1 MKTRERIVE
10 VAIRLF
16 NAEGINAVGVREI
29 ARTLGISPGNLS
41 YHFPRKEDLLVEMLT
56 RVTAGNDRHFQ
67 KFREGRPSCESFL
80 QVMEQVFRNQYRYRG
95 IFLAQEEMR
104 RIFREFYDYRA
115 VEKRRKDFL
124 REFFSDLVVAGE
136 LKAEAGELAFL
147 GAFTGFLGRF
157 WILEAFFTQDDRSED
172 EAVRHYLGMLAWQL
186 HLLATEAGKK
196 GLEKYLLYLQ
206 A

>member
-80 QVMEQVFRNQYRYRG
+80 QVMEQVFRNQYG
-95 IFLAQEEMR
+95 
-104 RIFREFYDYRA
+104 
-115 VEKRRKDFL
+115 
-124 REFFSDLVVAGE
+124 
-136 LKAEAGELAFL
+136 
-147 GAFTGFLGRF
+147 
-157 WILEAFFTQDDRSED
+157 
-172 EAVRHYLGMLAWQL
+172 
-186 HLLATEAGKK
+186 
-196 GLEKYLLYLQ
+196 
-206 A
+206 